1 MPLRRIV
8 FDAVVVGLVV
18 AMVIARLRSASG
30 PTRVL
35 KPVEERS
42 PWRDLRERLLN
53 LHRDEPGVR
62 AVAVAFA
69 LAIAGAA
76 WIIGS
81 GNLFPRV
88 QFLAPTAQAA
98 EPVTAS
104 TGVLI
109 ASAVCSVM
117 AWTLLITG
125 ASFSK
130 LCTCPGPT

>member
-1 MPLRRIV
+1 M
-8 FDAVVVGLVV
+8 D
-18 AMVIARLRSASG
+18 
-30 PTRVL
+30 
-35 KPVEERS
+35 
-42 PWRDLRERLLN
+42 
-53 LHRDEPGVR
+53 
-62 AVAVAFA
+62 
-69 LAIAGAA
+69 
-76 WIIGS
+76 IGS

-125 ASFSK
+125 LLLTRWQVRLAGLALLAAGAFAEWHEMGADLSLFSGVPRDSSK
-130 LCTCPGPT
+130 SVLRCVNDRGV

>member
-42 PWRDLRERLLN
+42 PWRDLRDLRERLLN

-62 AVAVAFA
+62 AVVVAFA

-76 WIIGS
+76 WISAPAICS
-81 GNLFPRV
+81 PAYSSWRRPRR
-88 QFLAPTAQAA
+88 QP
-98 EPVTAS
+98 S
-104 TGVLI
+104 R
-109 ASAVCSVM
+109 
-117 AWTLLITG
+117 
-125 ASFSK
+125 
-130 LCTCPGPT
+130 